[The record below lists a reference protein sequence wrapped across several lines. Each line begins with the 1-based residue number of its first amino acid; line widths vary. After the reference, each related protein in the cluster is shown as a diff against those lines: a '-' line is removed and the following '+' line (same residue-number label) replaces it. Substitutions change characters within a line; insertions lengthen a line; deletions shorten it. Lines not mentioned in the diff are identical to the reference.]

1 MLPQT
6 TLFLATKDMGVA
18 TNHTYYLPQ
27 TQRFFARRSMENGV
41 ENSAG
46 PKKLE
51 ARRIFFGSLKRRPSD
66 WSSNMRVLG
75 SGSVSNCRGGGG
87 WGSPPL

>member
-1 MLPQT
+1 
-6 TLFLATKDMGVA
+6 
-18 TNHTYYLPQ
+18 
-27 TQRFFARRSMENGV
+27 MENGV

-75 SGSVSNCRGGGG
+75 SGSVSNCRGGVGV
-87 WGSPPL
+87 PPHCEVGQG